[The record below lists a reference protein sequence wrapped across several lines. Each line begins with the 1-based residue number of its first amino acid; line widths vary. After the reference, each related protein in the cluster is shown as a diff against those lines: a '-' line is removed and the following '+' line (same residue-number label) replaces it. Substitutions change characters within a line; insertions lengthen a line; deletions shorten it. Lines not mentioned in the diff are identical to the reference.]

1 MSILLDNFM
10 EVGSIIL
17 FAIGFTT
24 LLVHNNLIKKLLDL
38 ISWIHPSFFILY
50 LLGI

>member
-24 LLVHNNLIKKLLDL
+24 LLVHNNLIKKNY
-38 ISWIHPSFFILY
+38 WT
-50 LLGI
+50 